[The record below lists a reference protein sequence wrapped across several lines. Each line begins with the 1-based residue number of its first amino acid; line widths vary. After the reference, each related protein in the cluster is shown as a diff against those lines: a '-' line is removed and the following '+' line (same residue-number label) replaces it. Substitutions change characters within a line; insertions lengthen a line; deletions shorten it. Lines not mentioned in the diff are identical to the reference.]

1 MAADFGGG
9 GLTCAFGIL
18 LALFERSKSGLGQV
32 VDNSMVRGAAYL
44 GSWLYRSQKL
54 PVWGQQRGKNILDG
68 GAHFYEVYKT
78 KDGKFMSVGAL
89 EPQFYMELI
98 EGLGLSEEEAPQI
111 GDFESLKEL
120 FTKKFSEKTRDE
132 WCQIFDSTDACVV
145 PVLDI
150 TEAPKHPHNLEQ
162 NTFVDVNDGVAP
174 QPAPLLSRTPGKTM
188 ALSKVPNRGEHTKK
202 ILLELGY
209 TEQSIGALE
218 NEGVIECFWISKL

>member
-162 NTFVDVNDGVAP
+162 NTFVDVNDRVAP
-174 QPAPLLSRTPGKTM
+174 QPAP
-188 ALSKVPNRGEHTKK
+188 
-202 ILLELGY
+202 Y
-209 TEQSIGALE
+209 
-218 NEGVIECFWISKL
+218 